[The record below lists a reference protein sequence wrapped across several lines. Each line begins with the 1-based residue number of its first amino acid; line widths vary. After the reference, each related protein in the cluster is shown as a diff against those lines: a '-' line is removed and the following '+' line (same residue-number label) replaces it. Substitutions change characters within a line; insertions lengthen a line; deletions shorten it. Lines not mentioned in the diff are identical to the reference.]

1 MPHFVFVDYAFSTET
16 VIVGDGGSQFL
27 YRGETAINP
36 SSNKAASSAAV
47 ALLFSR
53 DRGKPPGTCCFLTE
67 ILRFQV
73 MILFVQ

>member
-1 MPHFVFVDYAFSTET
+1 MSPFAFVDYAFYSET

-36 SSNKAASSAAV
+36 SNNKGLSSAAV

-53 DRGKPPGTCCFLTE
+53 DRGKPPGMCCF
-67 ILRFQV
+67 
-73 MILFVQ
+73 